1 MEYTMIATWKMSYD
15 GIGLAKEALEKGCS
29 VKEAIRIA
37 IQNVEEREEF
47 ISVGHGGLPNI
58 DGHVQLDAAYM
69 DGDTLDF
76 GGIIEVED
84 IKSPIAVAQ
93 DLCGLKCNCLLS
105 GKGAESYAKKKG
117 FPFENHLCESSKKRW
132 EEKKKEDIEDIEEL
146 QAYEGHDTVC
156 VLGEVKKH
164 LGVGVSTSGLFMK
177 QEGRVGDSPIIGS
190 GFYADS
196 LIGCA
201 AATGLGE
208 DIMRGCLSLRVVDKM
223 AEGKHVQEAV
233 NEVLDAH
240 IKRMALMKKDCD
252 AISLIAM
259 DKDGNCAASTNIC
272 EFPFVVLQDNDIKLF
287 VATYKEGMHNVFEA
301 DETWL
306 KQYKGD

>member
-1 MEYTMIATWKMSYD
+1 
-15 GIGLAKEALEKGCS
+15 
-29 VKEAIRIA
+29 
-37 IQNVEEREEF
+37 
-47 ISVGHGGLPNI
+47 LPNI

-105 GKGAESYAKKKG
+105 GKGAESYAKKNG

-132 EEKKKEDIEDIEEL
+132 EEKKKEDIEEL

-156 VLGEVKKH
+156 VLGKVKKH

-259 DKDGNCAASTNIC
+259 DKNGNCAASTNIG